1 MKKLAYIGEWIGTIL
16 LNIVTLGCYSFTYG
30 NTRADMRQVKL
41 EQLAAYSIYPEVK
54 RISYLDL
61 KEKLESHSDL
71 ESYGLK
77 SLFSKDTPESVYV
90 HASIIY
96 VDGVLWKITDVCEI
110 LLDRYISKRVSKGI

>member
-1 MKKLAYIGEWIGTIL
+1 MRKLDYIGEWIGTIL
-16 LNIVTLGCYSFTYG
+16 LNIVTLGYYSLIHG

-41 EQLAAYSIYPEVK
+41 KQLAAYNTYPDIK

-71 ESYGLK
+71 ESFGFK
-77 SLFSKDTPESVYV
+77 SLFSKDTSGSVYV

-96 VDGVLWKITDVCEI
+96 VDGVLYKITDVCAI
-110 LLDRYISKRVSKGI
+110 LLDRYVSKRVSGGI